1 MTAPVMERSTDPGRS
16 HRSTLRT
23 AVVDAVVD
31 AVIVLVWFAVAGA
44 LGAVVW
50 WLVTPLPKITRAG
63 DSASQAPDQ
72 LVNQVG
78 IDGWFF
84 AVALVGGLLSGIV
97 LLAWR
102 RRDPLLMI
110 FLVALGGGLA
120 AWVMVRTGLAIGPS
134 PELAALRDL
143 AEGAE
148 VSMQLK
154 LHAPGIALV
163 WPIAALLGAVLQLWV
178 LAKPEQEQT

>member
-1 MTAPVMERSTDPGRS
+1 
-16 HRSTLRT
+16 
-23 AVVDAVVD
+23 
-31 AVIVLVWFAVAGA
+31 
-44 LGAVVW
+44 VVW
-50 WLVTPLPKITRAG
+50 WQVATPPKVTRVG

-84 AVALVGGLLSGIV
+84 VVALVGGLLSGIV

-102 RRDPLLMI
+102 RRDPLLMVFFI
-110 FLVALGGGLA
+110 ALGGGLA
-120 AWVMVRTGLAIGPS
+120 AWVMVRTGLALGPS
-134 PELAALRDL
+134 PELEALRDL

-163 WPIAALLGAVLQLWV
+163 WPITALMGALLQLWV
-178 LAKPEQEQT
+178 LAKPEQQQT